1 MSADWIKSG
10 KTAILLALDYM
21 FITTHAALGALV
33 GELFPNHPILA
44 FGFGMI
50 SHFLSDIIPHGD
62 THLYKGYVTG
72 SKVKRAIAYV
82 AIDGIVAIFFVLFLF
97 NTRLFDNRLAI
108 SMGIVGGV
116 LPDLIVGIYEVTR
129 YKGLRWFHRVHFYFH
144 NLISSRRGDL
154 TFASGFAM
162 QMVFLAA
169 LITRLG

>member
-1 MSADWIKSG
+1 
-10 KTAILLALDYM
+10 M
-21 FITTHAALGALV
+21 FITTHSALGALV
-33 GELFPNHPILA
+33 AELVPNHPVLA
-44 FGFGMI
+44 FVLGVG

-62 THLYKGYVTG
+62 THLYKGFVSG

-82 AIDGIVAIFFVLFLF
+82 TIDGVVAIFFILFLF
-97 NTRLFDNRLAI
+97 NTRLFENRLSI

-116 LPDLIVGIYEVTR
+116 LPDLIVGVYEVTR
-129 YKGLRWFHRVHFYFH
+129 FKSLRWFHRVHFYFH
-144 NLISSRRGDL
+144 NMLSSRHGDL